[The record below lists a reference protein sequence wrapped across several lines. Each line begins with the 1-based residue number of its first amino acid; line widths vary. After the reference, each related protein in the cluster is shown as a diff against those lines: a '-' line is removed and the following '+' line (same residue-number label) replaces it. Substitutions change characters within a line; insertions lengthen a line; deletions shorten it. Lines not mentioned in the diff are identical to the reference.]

1 MVSLDIQLK
10 DTIFLADRTDKETYK
25 KRLEA
30 YSKEDF
36 IEYLVEQ
43 QQQDSIE
50 SDFDDLDNYD
60 EENIEE
66 DSNEEGDYD
75 DEVRL

>member
-10 DTIFLADRTDKETYK
+10 DTIFLADRTDKEEYK

-30 YSKEDF
+30 YKKEDF
-36 IEYLVEQ
+36 IEYLLEQ

-66 DSNEEGDYD
+66 DNSDEGDYD

>member
-66 DSNEEGDYD
+66 DSNDEGDYD